1 PDCTQAT
8 AAQRAEEMREAIAA
22 SRRTGDA
29 AADVQITASFGVA
42 ATKVCGY
49 NLPTLLANA
58 DHALYAAKNAGRSR
72 STGLTALASG
82 LAPRRAMRKRENAE
96 HDQHEQRGRCRIA
109 AQFEAPVGAWLVEKI
124 ADHCAQRPR
133 ENEC

>member
-1 PDCTQAT
+1 MLLPDCTQVT

-58 DHALYAAKNAGRSR
+58 DNALYVAKNSGRNR
-72 STGLTALASG
+72 VATFQAPAS
-82 LAPRRAMRKRENAE
+82 PNAVP
-96 HDQHEQRGRCRIA
+96 A
-109 AQFEAPVGAWLVEKI
+109 
-124 ADHCAQRPR
+124 
-133 ENEC
+133 